1 MPQKIKRRS
10 DPCGVSDYKGILS
23 CCNARKQAAQ
33 RPLFFAIRL
42 LSARNVH
49 DFSFV
54 VSADIVARENNFVNQ
69 PLTNAEIWNTM
80 KV

>member
-33 RPLFFAIRL
+33 RPLFSQFGCYLQEMYMISP
-42 LSARNVH
+42 LS
-49 DFSFV
+49 FLP
-54 VSADIVARENNFVNQ
+54 I
-69 PLTNAEIWNTM
+69 L
-80 KV
+80 